1 MMTHPKNGS
10 RISTE
15 SKKIAA
21 LDGIASPVA
30 DICSTCREGSI
41 NTTVVVAADETA
53 LTSDDV
59 AEEQLCV
66 DSLIDGTLD
75 EIRGEVRRQQRCA
88 HSSLSELTVI
98 GDKEKMR
105 TISPER

>member
-1 MMTHPKNGS
+1 M
-10 RISTE
+10 
-15 SKKIAA
+15 
-21 LDGIASPVA
+21 
-30 DICSTCREGSI
+30 
-41 NTTVVVAADETA
+41 VVAADETA

-66 DSLIDGTLD
+66 DSVIDGMLD
-75 EIRGEVRRQQRCA
+75 DIQGEVQRQHRCA

-105 TISPER
+105 TISTER

>member
-1 MMTHPKNGS
+1 M
-10 RISTE
+10 
-15 SKKIAA
+15 
-21 LDGIASPVA
+21 DGIASPVA
-30 DICSTCREGSI
+30 DICSTCRKGSI
-41 NTTVVVAADETA
+41 NMTVVVAADETA

-66 DSLIDGTLD
+66 NSVIDGMLD
-75 EIRGEVRRQQRCA
+75 EIRGEVQRQQRCA